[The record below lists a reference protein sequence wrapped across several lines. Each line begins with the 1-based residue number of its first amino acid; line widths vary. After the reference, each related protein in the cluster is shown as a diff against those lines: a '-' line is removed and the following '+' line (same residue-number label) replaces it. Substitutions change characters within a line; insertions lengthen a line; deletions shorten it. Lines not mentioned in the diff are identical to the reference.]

1 MSRFT
6 LAIALAILPAACG
19 CAEIA
24 QRAEVNSRSTAPYP
38 SSTPHHTAAAIEDPG
53 DSDDSDAALFRK
65 LDESFGRKGE
75 VNGSVY
81 RLVTPRPDLLVTV
94 NGMDVPTG
102 AFLESDFRF
111 WLCPCGKALVNGQ
124 FVVADYEANDV
135 INELQLG
142 HLEIASLAP
151 LLLNEHP
158 RLLLIRF
165 QGEGRARQLATT
177 LKSALSYTGEARSA
191 PARPANPAR
200 IAP

>member
-1 MSRFT
+1 VRST
-6 LAIALAILPAACG
+6 SLALAAGMIACAIG
-19 CAEIA
+19 CTHQSPGASPHRPLSA
-24 QRAEVNSRSTAPYP
+24 STAHL
-38 SSTPHHTAAAIEDPG
+38 SADIEDSHNSEPALF
-53 DSDDSDAALFRK
+53 AAL
-65 LDESFGRKGE
+65 DETFARKGE
-75 VNGSVY
+75 VKGGVY
-81 RLVTPRPDLLVTV
+81 RLITPRADLFVTV

-111 WLCPCGKALVNGQ
+111 WRCPCGKALVNGQ
-124 FVVADYEANDV
+124 FVVTDYEANDV